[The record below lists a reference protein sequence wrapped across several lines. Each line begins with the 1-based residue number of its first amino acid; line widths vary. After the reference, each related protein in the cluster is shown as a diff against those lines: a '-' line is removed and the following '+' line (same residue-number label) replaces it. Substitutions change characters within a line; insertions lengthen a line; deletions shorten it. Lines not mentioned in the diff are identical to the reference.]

1 MPIANSGLEGV
12 GFSNLFSALY
22 VILYYMFD
30 MNPLFFMSWIY
41 SPCLITIFSVS
52 QSVSS
57 VTQSCPTLCDPMD
70 CSTPGLPVHHQLP
83 EFTQTHVNWVSDAI
97 QPSQPKLF
105 NMWLIN
111 TELINGNNYHHVYIW
126 GMIRWKT
133 AYRIKTANQNVV
145 HEIFGNMGNWICF
158 STNYFTYLYTY
169 IEQAPGVGDGQGSW
183 RAAVQGVTKSR
194 AWLSDWNDWLDTYV
208 ENVYE
213 IAYKWKFI

>member
-1 MPIANSGLEGV
+1 
-12 GFSNLFSALY
+12 
-22 VILYYMFD
+22 
-30 MNPLFFMSWIY
+30 
-41 SPCLITIFSVS
+41 
-52 QSVSS
+52 
-57 VTQSCPTLCDPMD
+57 MD
-70 CSTPGLPVHHQLP
+70 CSMPGLPVHHQLP
-83 EFTQTHVNWVSDAI
+83 EFTQTHVDWVSDAI

-133 AYRIKTANQNVV
+133 VYRIKTANQNVV

-158 STNYFTYLYTY
+158 STNYFTHLYTY
-169 IEQAPGVGDGQGSW
+169 IEQAPRVGDGQGSW
-183 RAAVQGVTKSR
+183 RAAVQGVTKSQ

-208 ENVYE
+208 EYMYE